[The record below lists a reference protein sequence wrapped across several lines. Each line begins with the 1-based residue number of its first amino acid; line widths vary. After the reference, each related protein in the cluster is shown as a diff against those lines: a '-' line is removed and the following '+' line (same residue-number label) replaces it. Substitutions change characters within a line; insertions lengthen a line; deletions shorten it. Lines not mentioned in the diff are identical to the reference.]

1 MKISAIVDEKEVRI
15 AITPETAK
23 KYAALGFEVTLP
35 KNYGAAVGF
44 SDDEYKSAG
53 AKIVANTSV
62 PVADI
67 YLCVSPTL
75 SSKTYAKIKSGS
87 HFIALLSPF
96 KNEKILKKMI
106 ADGVNLYALEKI
118 PRITRAQAMDVLSS
132 QANIAGYKAMLDAM
146 SLYGR
151 VIPMMMTAA
160 GTIRPAK
167 VIILGAGVAGL
178 QAIATAKRLGAV
190 VCAYDVRAAAKEQV
204 ESLGASFVSI
214 ENDENAETSGGY
226 AKEMSDDYKKRQEA
240 KLAEVIKGMDIVIT
254 TAQIPG
260 KPAPLLVTKKMVE
273 SMAPGSIIMDMS
285 TETGG
290 NCAISKKDK
299 IVEHNGVKI
308 VGYTDFPARVAQ
320 DSSKLFARN
329 VLNFVECM
337 VKDGKIDL
345 SDEIVKATKI
355 VE

>member
-1 MKISAIVDEKEVRI
+1 
-15 AITPETAK
+15 
-23 KYAALGFEVTLP
+23 
-35 KNYGAAVGF
+35 
-44 SDDEYKSAG
+44 
-53 AKIVANTSV
+53 
-62 PVADI
+62 
-67 YLCVSPTL
+67 
-75 SSKTYAKIKSGS
+75 
-87 HFIALLSPF
+87 
-96 KNEKILKKMI
+96 
-106 ADGVNLYALEKI
+106 
-118 PRITRAQAMDVLSS
+118 MDVLSS

-146 SLYGR
+146 SLYER

-178 QAIATAKRLGAV
+178 QAIATAKRLGAIV
-190 VCAYDVRAAAKEQV
+190 YAYDVRAAAKEQV
-204 ESLGASFVSI
+204 ESLGASFVSV
-214 ENDENAETSGGY
+214 ENNENAETLGGY
-226 AKEMSDDYKKRQEA
+226 AKEMNDDYKKRQEA
-240 KLAEVIKGMDIVIT
+240 KLAEVIKSMDIVIT

-260 KPAPLLVTKKMVE
+260 KSAPLLVTKKMIE

-299 IVEHNGVKI
+299 IIEHNGVKI

-329 VLNFVECM
+329 VLNFIECM
-337 VKDGKIDL
+337 IKDGKIDL
-345 SDEIVKATKI
+345 SDEIIKATKI

>member
-1 MKISAIVDEKEVRI
+1 MKISAIIDEKEVRI
-15 AITPETAK
+15 AITPETTK
-23 KYAALGFEVTLP
+23 KYVTLGFDVVLP
-35 KNYGAAVGF
+35 KNYGTAVGF
-44 SDDEYKSAG
+44 FDDEYKSAG
-53 AKIVANTSV
+53 AKIMGNASV
-62 PVADI
+62 PAADI
-67 YLCVSPTL
+67 YLCVNPTL
-75 SSKTYAKIKSGS
+75 SSKLYSKIKSGS
-87 HFIALLSPF
+87 HLVALLSPF

-106 ADGVNLYALEKI
+106 ADGINLYALEKI

-178 QAIATAKRLGAV
+178 QAIATAKRFGAV
-190 VCAYDVRAAAKEQV
+190 VYAYDVRAAAKEQV
-204 ESLGASFVSI
+204 ESLGASFVSV
-214 ENDENAETSGGY
+214 ENNENAETSNGY

-240 KLAEVIKGMDIVIT
+240 KLAEVIKDMDIVVS

-260 KPAPLLVTKKMVE
+260 KSAPTLVTEKMVA
-273 SMAPGSIIMDMS
+273 SMASGSIIVDMS

-290 NCAISKKDK
+290 NCTISKKDK
-299 IVEHNGVKI
+299 IVEHSGVKI
-308 VGYTDFPARVAQ
+308 VGFTDFPARVAQ

-337 VKDGKIDL
+337 IKDGKVDL

>member
-1 MKISAIVDEKEVRI
+1 M
-15 AITPETAK
+15 
-23 KYAALGFEVTLP
+23 
-35 KNYGAAVGF
+35 
-44 SDDEYKSAG
+44 
-53 AKIVANTSV
+53 
-62 PVADI
+62 
-67 YLCVSPTL
+67 
-75 SSKTYAKIKSGS
+75 
-87 HFIALLSPF
+87 
-96 KNEKILKKMI
+96 
-106 ADGVNLYALEKI
+106 
-118 PRITRAQAMDVLSS
+118 
-132 QANIAGYKAMLDAM
+132 
-146 SLYGR
+146 
-151 VIPMMMTAA
+151 
-160 GTIRPAK
+160 
-167 VIILGAGVAGL
+167 
-178 QAIATAKRLGAV
+178 
-190 VCAYDVRAAAKEQV
+190 RAAAKEQV